1 MNRFVGE
8 QHERY
13 AAEMCL
19 RVAYRRLKDG
29 DVDLSIKRTEE
40 ALRSLRE
47 LQALKKPTD
56 VGASI
61 GG

>member
-1 MNRFVGE
+1 MDVFIGE
-8 QHERY
+8 EHERY

-40 ALRSLRE
+40 ALRSLRA
-47 LQALKKPTD
+47 LQEIKK
-56 VGASI
+56 AN
-61 GG
+61 